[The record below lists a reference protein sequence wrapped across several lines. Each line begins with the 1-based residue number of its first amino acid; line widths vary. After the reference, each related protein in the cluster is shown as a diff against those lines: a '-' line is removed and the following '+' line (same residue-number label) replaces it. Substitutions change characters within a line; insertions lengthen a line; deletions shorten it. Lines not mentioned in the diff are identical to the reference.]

1 MSLDRSQITD
11 KIISVINEVRHS
23 SESISENEFDIP
35 LIGDH
40 FNMDYQDLVFV
51 FLELM
56 EEYKIMFAL
65 EDVKDYGFNSINGI
79 ADSIE
84 RRTANHTA

>member
-35 LIGDH
+35 LIGEH
-40 FNMDYQDLVFV
+40 FGLDYQELVFV

-56 EEYKIMFAL
+56 EEFKIKFAL